1 MSTSQIRSNAPAGRL
16 YVRFAMR
23 FIADCMLGKLAKWLR
38 ILGYDTLYFHAISD
52 DELRNNTLATGRILL
67 TRDTKLFNRIPSNQ
81 GLFIASDHVAEQLK
95 QVVCALHL
103 DCSQQTLTRCLAC
116 NAELERV
123 AKENVECLVPDFIY
137 HTHTDFARCPQC
149 GKIFWKGSHQAHI
162 KEQLNTLAP

>member
-1 MSTSQIRSNAPAGRL
+1 
-16 YVRFAMR
+16 
-23 FIADCMLGKLAKWLR
+23 MLGKLAKWLR

-52 DELRNNTLATGRILL
+52 EELLNNALTTDRILL
-67 TRDTKLFNRIPSNQ
+67 TRDTKLFSRIPSNQ

-95 QVVCALHL
+95 QVVLALQL
-103 DCSQQTLTRCLAC
+103 DWSQHTLTRCLEC

-123 AKENVECLVPDFIY
+123 TKEEIEPLVPDFIY

-162 KEQLNTLAP
+162 EERLRSL